1 LKIARAIAYWI
12 FVICWPV
19 LLVTSTIHL
28 GVSSIHTYEYSFE
41 KYEVSQSTGIDE
53 TQLNQVARRLID
65 YFNSRVDTPQITVT
79 KNGDEFELFH
89 DYELV
94 HLEDVKR
101 LFQIDFRLQ
110 VASLGY
116 IAIYSLM
123 SLRGKRSN
131 PKRWRKGR
139 WQDLAK
145 GITRGG
151 ALTLGLIAV
160 LGIASIF
167 NFEQLFVQF
176 HYLIFGD
183 PSSSPWMLDP
193 SKDYLIMLFPPEFWQ
208 NIAFLGGATIAI
220 EALLLGGISWAIP
233 FVHKRRKG

>member
-1 LKIARAIAYWI
+1 MKIARAIAYWI

-28 GVSSIHTYEYSFE
+28 GVSNIHTYEYSFE

-53 TQLNQVARRLID
+53 TQLNQVARRLVD
-65 YFNSRVDTPQITVT
+65 YFNSRVDTPRITVT
-79 KNGDEFELFH
+79 KNGDEIELFH

-94 HLEDVKR
+94 HLEDVR
-101 LFQIDFRLQ
+101 GLFQIDFRLQ

-116 IAIYSLM
+116 IALYVL
-123 SLRGKRSN
+123 LFL
-131 PKRWRKGR
+131 WRKGR

-145 GITRGG
+145 GITRGC

-220 EALLLGGISWAIP
+220 EALLLGGISWIVP
-233 FVHKRRKG
+233 FIQRRHRYLEKS

>member
-1 LKIARAIAYWI
+1 MKIARAIAYWI

-28 GVSSIHTYEYSFE
+28 GVSNIHTYEYSFE

-53 TQLNQVARRLID
+53 TQLNQVARRLVD

-116 IAIYSLM
+116 IALYVL
-123 SLRGKRSN
+123 LFL
-131 PKRWRKGR
+131 WRKGR
-139 WQDLAK
+139 WQDLAR
-145 GITRGG
+145 GITRGC

-167 NFEQLFVQF
+167 NFEQVFVQF

-193 SKDYLIMLFPPEFWQ
+193 GKDYLIMLFPPEFWQ
-208 NIAFLGGATIAI
+208 SIAFLGGATIAI
-220 EALLLGGISWAIP
+220 EALLLGGISWIVP
-233 FVHKRRKG
+233 FVHKRRKGEILV

>member
-1 LKIARAIAYWI
+1 VKIARAIAYWI

-28 GVSSIHTYEYSFE
+28 GVSNIHTYEYSFE

-53 TQLNQVARRLID
+53 TQLNQVARRLVD
-65 YFNSRVDTPQITVT
+65 YFNSRVDTPRITVT
-79 KNGDEFELFH
+79 KNGDEIELFH

-94 HLEDVKR
+94 HLEDVR
-101 LFQIDFRLQ
+101 GLFQIDFRLQ

-116 IAIYSLM
+116 IALYVL
-123 SLRGKRSN
+123 LFL
-131 PKRWRKGR
+131 WRKGR

-145 GITRGG
+145 GITRGC

-220 EALLLGGISWAIP
+220 EALLLGGISWIVP
-233 FVHKRRKG
+233 FIQRRHRYLEKS